1 MLHKHCR
8 TRDLFALIDKDGG
21 GTIESREFGK
31 MIRELIDPLGD
42 DMDVRRSR
50 TCF

>member
-1 MLHKHCR
+1 MNFHDFPVEFCIFHKDHS
-8 TRDLFALIDKDGG
+8 GSV
-21 GTIESREFGK
+21 ESREFGK